1 VDYNS
6 TDEAMVRIANKIR
19 GFYRREYPEVLEQ
32 RADDLRHTIKAVQE
46 IYSRTIF
53 PEMKVKWSAYPD
65 NIGHRDSPGC
75 FRCHRES
82 MQSDDGETIFRT
94 CSKCHVIL
102 AQGESIDEVNVN
114 FEEGLAFIHPDDLEP
129 MDEFEEC
136 VECHTGG
143 ADLYE

>member
-1 VDYNS
+1 
-6 TDEAMVRIANKIR
+6 
-19 GFYRREYPEVLEQ
+19 
-32 RADDLRHTIKAVQE
+32 
-46 IYSRTIF
+46 
-53 PEMKVKWSAYPD
+53 
-65 NIGHRDSPGC
+65 
-75 FRCHRES
+75 